1 MKKSMLTTALV
12 SAMLFTSPAL
22 LADTNKNAEKEKI
35 TKSAKT
41 QKSGWDYSGQAAIYY
56 QTTDSQGNGSLFD
69 QGPKSPT
76 EGWAAAA
83 AGFQISAT
91 NKDLG
96 NGIGAG
102 VELSG
107 ISALGLHN
115 DVVSGLVQN
124 AGGTTDGLT
133 GGVVNQAYLTYNF
146 TKTNL
151 KIGRQNLPKSLS
163 PFAYTEGWNLFKNSF
178 DAALLVNSSLENTTL
193 VYAYVTRRN
202 NSVGNLND
210 FNKFYD
216 SSGVHMITAQN
227 KSFDG
232 VTLTGSY
239 YSLPS
244 ATAAGTA
251 DAFWLDAKF
260 KVSKAK
266 IELQTGKIGG
276 SAVPEDT
283 KAFGLKLSGK
293 LGQFNTS
300 FAYSSADDGTLNIAN
315 LAGGGVKSPLYTQG
329 VLNQNTIKRDSDSYK
344 IAASMPA
351 LDGSFTF
358 AYMSSDMGATAL
370 PSVFGAGV
378 GGEGT
383 YSEFEIIYKRSLS
396 ENTKLFTAF
405 IRQNDD
411 RQVDEGQNFFRI
423 WARYSL

>member
-1 MKKSMLTTALV
+1 MNKTMLTTAVV
-12 SAMLFTSPAL
+12 SAMLFTSPTL
-22 LADTNKNAEKEKI
+22 LANTDKEPTKEKAPES
-35 TKSAKT
+35 TEAK
-41 QKSGWDYSGQAAIYY
+41 KIGWDYSGQAALYY
-56 QTTDSQGNGSLFD
+56 QTADGQGNGSLFD

-76 EGWAAAA
+76 EGWAVAA
-83 AGFQISAT
+83 AGFQVAAI

-115 DVVSGLVQN
+115 HVVSGLVQN
-124 AGGTTDGLT
+124 AGGTSDGLT
-133 GGVVNQAYLTYNF
+133 AAAVTQAYLTYDF
-146 TKTNL
+146 TETSVKV
-151 KIGRQNLPKSLS
+151 GRQNLPKSLS
-163 PFAYTEGWNLFKNSF
+163 PFAYTEGWNVFKNSF

-210 FNKFYD
+210 FNKFYGSD
-216 SSGVHMITAQN
+216 GVHMITAQN

-244 ATAAGTA
+244 ATTAGTA
-251 DAFWLDAKF
+251 DAFWLDAKL
-260 KVSKAK
+260 KVSEAK
-266 IELQTGKIGG
+266 VELQTGKIGG

-283 KAFGLKLSGK
+283 SAFGIKLSGK
-293 LGQFNTS
+293 IAQFNTS

-344 IAASMPA
+344 IAASVPA

-383 YSEFEIIYKRSLS
+383 YSEFEIIYKRSIS

-405 IRQNDD
+405 VNQNDD
-411 RQVDEGQNFFRI
+411 RQTNEGQNFFRI